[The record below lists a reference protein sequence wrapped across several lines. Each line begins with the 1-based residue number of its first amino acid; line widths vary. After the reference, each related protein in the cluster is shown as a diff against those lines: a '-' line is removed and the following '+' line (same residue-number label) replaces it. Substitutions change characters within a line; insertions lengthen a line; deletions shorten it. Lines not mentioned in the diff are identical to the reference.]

1 MNGGPAYWSAA
12 ERMSREELSRLQVK
26 RLKALFG
33 YLEEHNP
40 FYKKKFAAS
49 GISARHIASVDDLAR
64 LPFTS
69 KKDIVAAQDSQDI
82 IAESGAIGESLLS
95 VDPSEILRWH
105 RTSGTTGK
113 PVKIPDTM
121 ADWDSYGELS
131 AEALYAMGLR
141 KEDVVVVAFGYG
153 PFIAFWGYI
162 AGVEKIGA
170 TFIPAGSIDTVGRIE
185 LAKDFGAT
193 VFMSTPSYAIHVGE
207 TAQSMGIRMNEYTR
221 IRLIVH
227 TGEPTTP
234 VMKRKIEDL
243 WGARQRD
250 RFGSTETGGFAFQCP
265 HAPGI
270 YHIQEGY
277 VIAEVID
284 ANHGHPVAP
293 GEEGELILTPL
304 FRRGMPLLRF
314 KTENLVRL
322 SKERACPC
330 GRHYRSLEET
340 ENGVVIRRLDKL
352 LKIKGV
358 LVDPVAIENMVRTC
372 DIFGEEYRIIF
383 EKKAGMDGIRVQMEI
398 RKGLDVREAEEKRR
412 ALAEELR
419 RKMLLS
425 IDVQFVPFA
434 TLERFEEKGKR
445 IIDSR

>member
-1 MNGGPAYWSAA
+1 VNAQTSYWSVT
-12 ERMSREELSRLQVK
+12 ETMGREELERLQVR
-26 RLKALFG
+26 RLRALLG
-33 YLEEHNP
+33 YLEVRSP
-40 FYKKKFAAS
+40 FYKKRILAS
-49 GISARHIASVDDLAR
+49 GLSARDIASVGALHE

-69 KKDIVAAQDSQDI
+69 KQDIVQDTITAAETPGQPY
-82 IAESGAIGESLLS
+82 GELLS
-95 VDPSEILRWH
+95 VEPTEILRWH

-170 TFIPAGSIDTVGRIE
+170 TFIPAGAIDTVGRIE

-207 TAQSMGIRMNEYTR
+207 TARSMGIELDKYTGV
-221 IRLIVH
+221 RLIVH

-234 VMKRKIEDL
+234 LMKRKIEEF
-243 WGARQRD
+243 WGAGQRD

-265 HAPGI
+265 HAPNI

-277 VIAEVID
+277 VIAEVLDPID
-284 ANHGHPVAP
+284 GHTVEP

-304 FRRGMPLLRF
+304 FRRAMPLVRF

-322 SKERACPC
+322 SKVIACAC
-330 GRHYRSLEET
+330 GRHYKSLEET
-340 ENGVVIRRLDKL
+340 ENGVVIKRLDKL

-358 LVDPVAIENMVRTC
+358 LVDPVAIENIVRAS
-372 DIFGEEYRIIF
+372 DVFGEEYRIIF

-398 RKGLDVREAEEKRR
+398 RKGLEPGQVEEKRKL
-412 ALAEELR
+412 LADELR

-425 IDVQFVPFA
+425 IEVQFVPLG

>member
-1 MNGGPAYWSAA
+1 MNRAPAYWSAA
-12 ERMSREELSRLQVK
+12 ETMSREQLASLQVK
-26 RLKALFG
+26 RLKSLLG
-33 YLEEHNP
+33 HLEAHSP
-40 FYKKKFAAS
+40 FYRKRFAAS
-49 GISARHIASVDDLAR
+49 GVSAHQIATVDDLTR

-69 KKDIVAAQDSQDI
+69 KQDIV
-82 IAESGAIGESLLS
+82 SGGSDLLS
-95 VDPSEILRWH
+95 VDPAEILRWH

-121 ADWDSYGELS
+121 ADWDSYAEVS
-131 AEALYAMGLR
+131 AEALYAAGLR

-170 TFIPAGSIDTVGRIE
+170 TFIPAGAMDTVGRIE
-185 LAKDFGAT
+185 LARDFGAT

-221 IRLIVH
+221 VRLIVH

-243 WGARQRD
+243 WGARQMD

-265 HAPGI
+265 LAPGT

-277 VIAEVID
+277 VIAEVLDPIG
-284 ANHGHPVAP
+284 GHPVTP

-314 KTENLVRL
+314 RTENLVRL
-322 SKERACPC
+322 AGEHACAC
-330 GRHYRSLEET
+330 GRHYRSLQET

-352 LKIKGV
+352 IKIKGV
-358 LVDPVAIENMVRTC
+358 LVDPVAIENIVRTS
-372 DIFGEEYRIIF
+372 DVFGEEYRIIF
-383 EKKAGMDGIRVQMEI
+383 EKKACMDCISVQMEI
-398 RKGLDVREAEEKRR
+398 KKGVDPNQVEEKRK

-425 IDVQFVPFA
+425 IEVQFVPFG

-445 IIDSR
+445 IIDAR